1 MKDGQEDGQEDALI
15 PHDLGTS
22 KPCESAP
29 LVVLGL
35 SPSTLPSSPPFECT
49 GKAYTVPQR
58 PESALL

>member
-1 MKDGQEDGQEDALI
+1 VQDGQEDALI

-29 LVVLGL
+29 LVVLGQPPL
-35 SPSTLPSSPPFECT
+35 TLPSSPPFESS
-49 GKAYTVPQR
+49 GSAYAAPQR